1 MVNKLEVSYMSLRNF
16 KKDISLRELV
26 NLVTLNIA
34 ALSKL
39 VF

>member
-1 MVNKLEVSYMSLRNF
+1 MVNKLEVSYMSIRNF